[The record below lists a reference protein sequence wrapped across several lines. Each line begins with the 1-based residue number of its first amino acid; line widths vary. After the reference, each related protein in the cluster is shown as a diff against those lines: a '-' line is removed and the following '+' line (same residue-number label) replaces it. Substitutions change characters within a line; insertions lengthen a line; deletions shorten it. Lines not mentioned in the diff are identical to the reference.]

1 LLTDNPS
8 LKKKM
13 KTILRSPG
21 GKEVVIGDNLPTVLI
36 GERINPFGKGPVKE
50 ALLSGTME
58 SIREE
63 ALKQVEAGADILNVS
78 VNAFGIDEGVVFPR
92 VTSEIIKALDV
103 PLCLESRNP
112 VALEEALK
120 LGCGKPI
127 ISSVTGED
135 RILDEILPLV
145 RKYNTVVVT
154 LTSDAAGIPKEPLK
168 RLQIIK
174 EIIDRT
180 DRINIPREDVLVDC
194 IAESS
199 AVNDQAAI
207 VTLETMKI
215 VKRELGVN
223 LVLGASNL
231 SFGLPN
237 RIVINSV
244 FLSLAIQTGLTCAI
258 VNAAKMKPYILA
270 TDLLLGRDPR
280 ARQYV
285 TYHRRLKSVSPH

>member
-1 LLTDNPS
+1 
-8 LKKKM
+8 M

-78 VNAFGIDEGVVFPR
+78 VNAFGIDEGVIFPR

-112 VALEEALK
+112 VALGEALK

-199 AVNDQAAI
+199 AVNDRAAI
-207 VTLETMKI
+207 VTLETMEI

-223 LVLGASNL
+223 LVLGASNV
-231 SFGLPN
+231 SYGLPN
-237 RIVINSV
+237 RTVINSV

-285 TYHRRLKSVSPH
+285 TYHRKLKSVSPH